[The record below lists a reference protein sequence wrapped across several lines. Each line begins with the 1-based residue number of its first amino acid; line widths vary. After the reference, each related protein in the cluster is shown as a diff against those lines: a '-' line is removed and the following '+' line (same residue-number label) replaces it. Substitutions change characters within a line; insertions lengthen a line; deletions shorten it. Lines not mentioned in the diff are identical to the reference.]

1 MARKTPLQQWHRP
14 GFPDFPFR
22 GMRIVLTLVLAAILV
37 SVWRGLPIWAQA
49 PSSNSTASGAV
60 SEMEKKGPEAAE
72 KIWLLH
78 RELLKQGKWEKSQRE
93 LEQLYQWK
101 LNQGIRNH
109 YYFALALI
117 RESQH
122 MGREGKAE
130 AIPTLLN
137 YAEKMAPDFSQVANA
152 RARWLWS
159 QNSLS
164 LAWATRAV
172 WHWLRGL
179 LLSFYNLEEAL
190 PHLANVTLW
199 ILLSFLI
206 TLLIFSFSMLFRYY
220 SFFSHHLKHLLQVEI
235 NAKILGALSIFLLFL
250 PFILGLGWMWL
261 FILWLL
267 VFWIYGSPSDRTVIA
282 TLLLILVF
290 LPTGIR
296 FHSSFL
302 VSLTSNGI
310 PEITRANTGE
320 WSAELYQH
328 LLELKEINPQ
338 DPALLQTVGLVEK
351 RMGKFEEAEQNY
363 RQWAQLEP
371 NSSEVFNN
379 LGNVYLASNRLSQA
393 VEAYQKAIQ
402 LGPSKA
408 VAHYN
413 LGQAY
418 LMNLLLNEAEA
429 EFQKAK
435 ELKPQL
441 ISYYT
446 RISSRNANRMVID
459 QPIEPAQLWKRVF
472 VDTPEREKNARVL
485 WGLLSNGVPLEYGE
499 LTMAAIL
506 ALLMLL
512 QISTRNKPLLRNCE
526 RCGRLICSRCT
537 RSMVIGNR
545 CSQCINTLTAGAS
558 ADPHGV
564 EQKRAEMAKYQ
575 ERQYSLPQWF
585 SMILPGVGHLLR
597 DRSKEGILYIFIFI
611 LFLTKIFL
619 WQEWVPSPLGLFAW
633 PSLQWIFVTAFLFL
647 VYYGFV
653 QYRLIHFHSKGGK
666 SYFRTA

>member
-1 MARKTPLQQWHRP
+1 MAKKIPLQQRNRLRSLA
-14 GFPDFPFR
+14 FPFR
-22 GMRIVLTLVLAAILV
+22 WMRIVPALMLAAVLV

-49 PSSNSTASGAV
+49 PSSYSTPSAAV

-72 KIWLLH
+72 RIWLRH
-78 RELLKQGKWEKSQRE
+78 RELLKQGKWEKSQGE

-101 LNQGIRNH
+101 LNEGIRNH
-109 YYFALALI
+109 YYFAAALI

-122 MGREGKAE
+122 MAQEGKAE

-152 RARWLWS
+152 RAHWLWS

-164 LAWATRAV
+164 SAWATRAA

-179 LLSFYNLEEAL
+179 LLSFHNLEEAL

-206 TLLIFSFSMLFRYY
+206 TLVIFSFSMLFRYY

-235 NAKILGALSIFLLFL
+235 NGKILGALSIFLLFL

-261 FILWLL
+261 FIIWLL
-267 VFWIYGSPSDRTVIA
+267 VFWIYGSPSDRAVIA

-320 WSAELYQH
+320 WSAESYRR
-328 LLELKEINPQ
+328 LLELKQINPQ

-371 NSSEVFNN
+371 NSPEVFNN

-418 LMNLLLNEAEA
+418 LMNLLLNEAES

-435 ELKPQL
+435 EQKPQL

-446 RISSRNANRMVID
+446 SISSRNANRMVID

-506 ALLMLL
+506 ALLMLF
-512 QISTRNKPLLRNCE
+512 QISTRNKPLLRNCG

-537 RSMVIGNR
+537 RSMVIGNQ
-545 CSQCINTLTAGAS
+545 CSQCISTLTAGAS
-558 ADPHGV
+558 ADPQGV
-564 EQKRAEMAKYQ
+564 KQKRAEMAKYQ
-575 ERQYSLPQWF
+575 ARQYSLPQWF
-585 SMILPGVGHLLR
+585 SMFLPGIGHLLR
-597 DRSKEGILYIFIFI
+597 DRSKEGIIYIFIFI

-619 WQEWVPSPLGLFAW
+619 WQEWVPSPLGLFTW
-633 PSLQWIFVTAFLFL
+633 SSFQWIFLTASFFL

>member
-1 MARKTPLQQWHRP
+1 MAKKIILQQWHRP
-14 GFPDFPFR
+14 RFQAFPFR
-22 GMRIVLTLVLAAILV
+22 GMRIVPTLMLAAILV
-37 SVWRGLPIWAQA
+37 SVWRGLPIWAQVPA
-49 PSSNSTASGAV
+49 SYSNSSGAI
-60 SEMEKKGPEAAE
+60 SEMEKKEQEAAE
-72 KIWLLH
+72 RIWLRH
-78 RELLKQGKWEKSQRE
+78 RELLKQGKWEKSRGE

-109 YYFALALI
+109 YFFAMALI

-122 MGREGKAE
+122 LSREGKAE
-130 AIPTLLN
+130 AIPNLLK

-152 RARWLWS
+152 RAHWLWS
-159 QNSLS
+159 QNWLS
-164 LAWATRAV
+164 VASAPRAA
-172 WHWLRGL
+172 WHWLRGF
-179 LLSFYNLEEAL
+179 LLSLYNLEEAL
-190 PHLANVTLW
+190 PYLANITLW

-206 TLLIFSFSMLFRYY
+206 TLVIFSVSMLFRYY
-220 SFFSHHLKHLLQVEI
+220 SFFSHHLRHLLQVEI

-250 PFILGLGWMWL
+250 PFILGLGWIWL

-267 VFWIYGSPSDRTVIA
+267 VFWIYGSPSDRAVIA
-282 TLLLILVF
+282 TFLLILVF

-302 VSLTSNGI
+302 VSLTGNGI
-310 PEITRANTGE
+310 AEITRANTGE
-320 WSAELYQH
+320 CGAELYQR
-328 LLELKEINPQ
+328 LLELKQINPH

-351 RMGKFEEAEQNY
+351 RMGRFEGAEQNY

-371 NSSEVFNN
+371 NASEVFNN
-379 LGNVYLASNRLSQA
+379 LGNVYLASNRLNQA

-408 VAHYN
+408 EAHYN
-413 LGQAY
+413 LGQVY
-418 LMNLLLNEAEA
+418 LMNLLLNEAES

-446 RISSRNANRMVID
+446 SIYSRNANRMVID
-459 QPIEPAQLWKRVF
+459 QPIDPARLWKRVF
-472 VDTPEREKNARVL
+472 VDTPEQEKNARVL

-499 LTMAAIL
+499 LAMAAIL
-506 ALLMLL
+506 ALLMLI

-537 RSMVIGNR
+537 RSMVIGNQ
-545 CSQCINTLTAGAS
+545 CSQCINTLTVGAS
-558 ADPHGV
+558 ADPQGV
-564 EQKRAEMAKYQ
+564 KQKRAEMAKYQ
-575 ERQYSLPQWF
+575 ARRNALPQWF
-585 SMILPGVGHLLR
+585 SMILPGIGHLLR
-597 DRSKEGILYIFIFI
+597 DRSKEGIFYVFIFI

-619 WQEWVPSPLGLFAW
+619 WQKWVPSPLGLFAW
-633 PSLQWIFVTAFLFL
+633 PSLQWVFVTAFLFL

-653 QYRLIHFHSKGGK
+653 QYRLIHFYSKGGK
-666 SYFRTA
+666 SHFWTA